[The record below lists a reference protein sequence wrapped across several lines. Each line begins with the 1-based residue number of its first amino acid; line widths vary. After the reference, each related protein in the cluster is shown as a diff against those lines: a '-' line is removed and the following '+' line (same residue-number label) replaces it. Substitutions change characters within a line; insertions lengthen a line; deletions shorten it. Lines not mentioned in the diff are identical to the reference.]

1 MNSILPVS
9 SEKPKVLLVEDER
22 SLADLYAHYLHDEGV
37 DVDHVATGRE
47 ALEYLDNDVPDAVLL
62 DIRLPDM
69 LGTEV
74 LRAVNDRK
82 LPTAAIMITAHAS
95 INTAVET
102 MRGGAYDFL
111 VKPFNR
117 DRLVQTLRAALT
129 KREVKRQVSQNK
141 VNYHDGFQGFVGGS
155 KPMQMVY
162 RMIERAAPSNASIF
176 ILGESG
182 TGKEVAARALHEL
195 SDRKDKEMVAI
206 NCAAIP
212 KTLLESEI
220 FGYVKGAF
228 TGAVTNHDGAATRA
242 HGSTLFLDEIC
253 ELDLHLQSKLLRF
266 VQTGTFA
273 KVGSSKQEKVDI
285 RFICATNRDPL
296 EEIGAGR
303 FREDLYYRLHV
314 LPISMPP
321 LRERGDDILAL
332 ANTFLKSYAEQEK
345 KSFTGFDADAAERL
359 LKFSWPGNV
368 RQLQNIIRNLVV
380 LNDGGEVSVTM
391 LPPPL
396 DSERAMTESTHRFAQ
411 FNPGLAREMGIMP
424 APNMTVPGMMAP
436 LPAGYPRQGYGG
448 HGYPGQGQAAG
459 QASGQAP
466 GHLQGQAAGFQ
477 GYANGGPNGANGSN
491 GNGQA
496 HAGLMPGLANPGL
509 ANPGLANPGLANPGM
524 VNGVPGG
531 GEHAPGTNGLASDD
545 AEANGPKSPREI
557 KPLWETEKEAI
568 LEAIESCGGNIPK
581 AANLL
586 GISASTIYRKKQAWE
601 AQEKRKRVQE
611 ERAATAASRLA
622 TVTPDA

>member
-1 MNSILPVS
+1 MSSMLPVS

-37 DVDHVATGRE
+37 EVDHVSTGRE
-47 ALEYLDNDVPDAVLL
+47 ALEYLDSDVPDAVLL

-117 DRLVQTLRAALT
+117 DRLVQTLRSALT
-129 KREVKRQVSQNK
+129 KREVKRQVAQNK
-141 VNYHDGFQGFVGGS
+141 VNYHDSFQGFVGGS

-182 TGKEVAARALHEL
+182 TGKEVAARALHDL

-220 FGYVKGAF
+220 FGHVKGAF

-332 ANTFLKSYAEQEK
+332 ANTFLKSYAAQEK
-345 KSFTGFDADAAERL
+345 KSFSGFDADAAERL

-396 DSERAMTESTHRFAQ
+396 DSEQAMNESTHRFAQ
-411 FNPGLAREMGIMP
+411 FNPGLAREMGILP
-424 APNMTVPGMMAP
+424 APNMTVPGMGAP
-436 LPAGYPRQGYGG
+436 VPG
-448 HGYPGQGQAAG
+448 GYPGQGFVGQGYPVQGANLLGQNQQGQRG
-459 QASGQAP
+459 QAHQGYAP
-466 GHLQGQAAGFQ
+466 GQAAGYQGQ
-477 GYANGGPNGANGSN
+477 GYANGHPGMANGANGN
-491 GNGQA
+491 GAQA
-496 HAGLMPGLANPGL
+496 HGGLVPGLGHGLGQSNDPG
-509 ANPGLANPGLANPGM
+509 AGA
-524 VNGVPGG
+524 V
-531 GEHAPGTNGLASDD
+531 GEGFATNGLNGGSSAD
-545 AEANGPKSPREI
+545 ANGPKSPRDI

-568 LEAIESCGGNIPK
+568 LEAIDSCGGNIPK
-581 AANLL
+581 AASLL

-611 ERAATAASRLA
+611 ERAAAAAARA
-622 TVTPDA
+622 

>member
-1 MNSILPVS
+1 MSSIVPVS
-9 SEKPKVLLVEDER
+9 SEKPRVLLVEDER

-37 DVDHVATGRE
+37 EVDHVSTGRE
-47 ALEYLDNDVPDAVLL
+47 ALDYLDSDVPDAVLL

-117 DRLVQTLRAALT
+117 DRLVQTLRSALT
-129 KREVKRQVSQNK
+129 KREVKRQVAQNK
-141 VNYHDGFQGFVGGS
+141 VSYHDTFQGFVGSS

-182 TGKEVAARALHEL
+182 TGKEVAARALHDL

-220 FGYVKGAF
+220 FGHVKGAF

-242 HGSTLFLDEIC
+242 DGSTLFLDEIC

-285 RFICATNRDPL
+285 RFICATNKDPL

-314 LPISMPP
+314 LPIAMPP

-332 ANTFLKSYAEQEK
+332 ANTFLKSYAAQEK
-345 KSFTGFDADAAERL
+345 KSFNGFDPDAAERL

-368 RQLQNIIRNLVV
+368 RQLQNIVRNLVV

-391 LPPPL
+391 LPAPL
-396 DSERAMTESTHRFAQ
+396 DSEQAMNESTHRFAQ
-411 FNPGLAREMGIMP
+411 FNPNLARQM
-424 APNMTVPGMMAP
+424 GMMPVPHLAVP
-436 LPAGYPRQGYGG
+436 AAAGGYVGQGYAVPAGYATTAA
-448 HGYPGQGQAAG
+448 YPGQPGEGGPAG
-459 QASGQAP
+459 TNPAMMRSVSGQPASHHTN
-466 GHLQGQAAGFQ
+466 GHGAGHALGQVHPLAVVGAQ
-477 GYANGGPNGANGSN
+477 DGGPGAFGVE
-491 GNGQA
+491 
-496 HAGLMPGLANPGL
+496 PG
-509 ANPGLANPGLANPGM
+509 
-524 VNGVPGG
+524 VNGTV
-531 GEHAPGTNGLASDD
+531 E
-545 AEANGPKSPREI
+545 AEESKAREI
-557 KPLWETEKEAI
+557 KPLWETEKDAI
-568 LEAIESCGGNIPK
+568 LEAIDSCGGNIPK

-601 AQEKRKRVQE
+601 AQEKRKRAQE
-611 ERAATAASRLA
+611 ERAAAAA
-622 TVTPDA
+622 TRA

>member
-1 MNSILPVS
+1 MSSMLPVS

-37 DVDHVATGRE
+37 DVDHVSTGRE
-47 ALEYLDNDVPDAVLL
+47 ALEYLDSDVPDAVLL

-117 DRLVQTLRAALT
+117 DRLVQTLRSALT
-129 KREVKRQVSQNK
+129 KREVKRQVAQNK
-141 VNYHDGFQGFVGGS
+141 VNYHDNFQGFVGGS

-182 TGKEVAARALHEL
+182 TGKEVAARALHDL

-220 FGYVKGAF
+220 FGHVKGAF

-345 KSFTGFDADAAERL
+345 KSFSGFDADAAERL

-396 DSERAMTESTHRFAQ
+396 DSEQAMNESTHRFAQ

-424 APNMTVPGMMAP
+424 APNMTVPGMVAP
-436 LPAGYPRQGYGG
+436 MQG
-448 HGYPGQGQAAG
+448 GYPGQGYANQGHG
-459 QASGQAP
+459 QG
-466 GHLQGQAAGFQ
+466 LQGQGLQGQGLQGQGMQGQGYQGQGFQGQ
-477 GYANGGPNGANGSN
+477 GYANGHGANGNSN
-491 GNGQA
+491 GMSARAGMMGGLTNGVDPAQ
-496 HAGLMPGLANPGL
+496 NPGDSHSGG
-509 ANPGLANPGLANPGM
+509 PHGTSGGLVGND
-524 VNGVPGG
+524 
-531 GEHAPGTNGLASDD
+531 GEAG
-545 AEANGPKSPREI
+545 GPKSPREI

-568 LEAIESCGGNIPK
+568 LEAIDSCGGNIPK
-581 AANLL
+581 AASLL

-611 ERAATAASRLA
+611 ERAAAAATARLA
-622 TVTPDA
+622 PAGQEA

>member
-1 MNSILPVS
+1 MSSMVPVS

-22 SLADLYAHYLHDEGV
+22 SLADLYAHYLQDEGV
-37 DVDHVATGRE
+37 EVDHVSTGRE
-47 ALEYLDNDVPDAVLL
+47 ALDYLDSDIPDAVLL

-117 DRLVQTLRAALT
+117 DRLVQTLRSALT
-129 KREVKRQVSQNK
+129 KREVRRQVAQNK
-141 VNYHDGFQGFVGGS
+141 VSYHDTFQGFVGSS
-155 KPMQMVY
+155 KPMQLVY

-182 TGKEVAARALHEL
+182 TGKEVAARALHDL
-195 SDRKDKEMVAI
+195 SDRNNNEMVAI

-220 FGYVKGAF
+220 FGHVKGAF

-285 RFICATNRDPL
+285 RFICATNKDPL

-314 LPISMPP
+314 LPIAMPP

-332 ANTFLKSYAEQEK
+332 ANTFLKSYAAQEK
-345 KSFTGFDADAAERL
+345 KSFTGFDPDAAERL

-368 RQLQNIIRNLVV
+368 RQLQNIVRNLVV
-380 LNDGGEVSVTM
+380 LNDGGEVTVTM

-396 DSERAMTESTHRFAQ
+396 DSEQAMNESTHRFAQ
-411 FNPGLAREMGIMP
+411 FNPSLAREMGMMP
-424 APNMTVPGMMAP
+424 VPHMAVPVAGTVAV
-436 LPAGYPRQGYGG
+436 AG
-448 HGYPGQGQAAG
+448 GYPGQGYAG
-459 QASGQAP
+459 YPHNATN
-466 GHLQGQAAGFQ
+466 
-477 GYANGGPNGANGSN
+477 GYHGANAGHPAQGESGPAGS
-491 GNGQA
+491 GMMRSLNGQP
-496 HAGLMPGLANPGL
+496 AGHMNGHGLGSQPMLPAGHGANDSNAAFRGE
-509 ANPGLANPGLANPGM
+509 AF
-524 VNGVPGG
+524 G
-531 GEHAPGTNGLASDD
+531 GESESND
-545 AEANGPKSPREI
+545 AKSREI

-601 AQEKRKRVQE
+601 AQEKRKRAQE
-611 ERAATAASRLA
+611 ERAAAAAAR
-622 TVTPDA
+622 V